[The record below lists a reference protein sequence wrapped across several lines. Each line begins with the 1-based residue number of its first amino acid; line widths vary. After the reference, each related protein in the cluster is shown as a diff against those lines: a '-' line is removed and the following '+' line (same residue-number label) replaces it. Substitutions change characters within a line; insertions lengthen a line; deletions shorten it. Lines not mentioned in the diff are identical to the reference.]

1 MPPSTRSGGKAPPS
15 RVYHSTPTLKQVQFP
30 ARRRVAKSYST
41 KKISPRLDELPD
53 SEGDGLEDEEV
64 EEDKENGGASSSS
77 RKPDRALAKGKQRAG
92 LRDPKQKTLTQID
105 FVSSSS
111 LSDVPSYAMSESEP
125 PTPKKP
131 VVSGKGSKNKTKI
144 KTTATAKK
152 TKTTATKA
160 KRRRTL
166 GDEAEEEEDV
176 SDKKGKAKGNGKR
189 RRTMG
194 DTPWHTQTLTQY
206 YTCDAV
212 VQDSE
217 DDEGFDDWLA
227 ASPSKPK
234 RAGTSPRKV
243 DLAEYDADPTEPPRR
258 NASAAKP
265 KKITWTE
272 DPSAYAADGKGP
284 ETPSKRVRPESS
296 ASSPAS
302 VPRSIELLSRYGAA
316 NDKPTPSKSSGV
328 IRELGSLEMV
338 RVGKMVIEDSFGTA
352 SWDSPVRPVG
362 TPLKDITE
370 DVVGEMA
377 SPSRGRGKRRMALGA
392 LDHGRE
398 SNKENQ
404 SVKSDKDDE
413 SDMGI
418 TMEIPDSDEEEDFS
432 EGDDTI
438 VPGMHQVE
446 SEVHH
451 DEVQEISGGA
461 QGASVGNDFDE
472 TVAQCDQAPVTEQKP
487 EGEKAAST
495 STKSQSIET
504 TDAFERTSSEVAE
517 VSQPLAADISQFP
530 TKEVYG
536 EQNNLEYLVE
546 STSELS
552 SAPPTEE
559 LQPEQGATSRIPQ
572 SSTEAPRK
580 TPKKLQVIIDD
591 NPVEIQQPLFVDDS
605 EDDEDEAADDGD
617 YKTGLETQ
625 HALDELASSTDDFAK
640 SQSSRE
646 PTSTGQQPQH
656 STPPTETS
664 FQTPARRLRKP
675 LGAVSPGSLTQPL
688 ESQRLPRNII
698 QALVGEPDTTT
709 DILIP
714 LPPTQLAALISGHS
728 LHVSFPYRVPVT
740 VQRLWFLSDNLLR
753 YGGITHPDDE
763 AVNASGEKQYR
774 YYVSQVVELNNPHDE
789 ESLRHEE
796 WIFGPVGRYQYLQ
809 PGPIQSILANLQRA
823 LFRDDA
829 VGEASD
835 DEDDEDEQPTQEV
848 THPAVSS
855 PPPAATGDGPTSAN
869 SSFSISQQVEAQLMS
884 DMATHNTNPPSDA
897 AAATPAPPAGDDDIL
912 VPSTPLK
919 RRTQHLNAD
928 NDTVVRASQ
937 ATTASQASTPSQTP
951 RRSARAARTPRPAAP
966 TLRRP
971 ATQSSGSTVAFPELS
986 SPPYL
991 MNVSSAG
998 RDGSLLL
1005 RSSQLLT
1012 RSQMLPDSLI
1022 RGDDRAPPVMWD
1034 SDGEES

>member
-30 ARRRVAKSYST
+30 ARRRVVKSYST
-41 KKISPRLDELPD
+41 KKTLPRHDELPD
-53 SEGDGLEDEEV
+53 SEGEEPEDEEEA
-64 EEDKENGGASSSS
+64 EEDKENGGASSS
-77 RKPDRALAKGKQRAG
+77 RKPNRAPTKGKQRAG

-111 LSDVPSYAMSESEP
+111 LSDVPLYAMSESEP
-125 PTPKKP
+125 PTPQKP
-131 VVSGKGSKNKTKI
+131 VVSAKGK
-144 KTTATAKK
+144 KK
-152 TKTTATKA
+152 TKTTAKAKTTATRA
-160 KRRRTL
+160 KRRRTV
-166 GDEAEEEEDV
+166 GGEAEEEEEDV

-194 DTPWHTQTLTQY
+194 DTPWHTQTLTQFY
-206 YTCDAV
+206 PRDAV

-217 DDEGFDDWLA
+217 DDGGFDDWLA
-227 ASPSKPK
+227 DSPSKPK
-234 RAGTSPRKV
+234 KAGKSPRKV
-243 DLAEYDADPTEPPRR
+243 DLAEYDADPSEPPRR
-258 NASAAKP
+258 HASALKT
-265 KKITWTE
+265 KKITWTK
-272 DPSAYAADGKGP
+272 DPSASAAEGKGP

-296 ASSPAS
+296 APSPAS

-328 IRELGSLEMV
+328 IRELGSQGTV

-377 SPSRGRGKRRMALGA
+377 SPSRGRGKRRMALGT
-392 LDHGRE
+392 LDDGRE

-418 TMEIPDSDEEEDFS
+418 MMEIPDSDEEGDFS

-438 VPGMHQVE
+438 VPGMHQAE
-446 SEVHH
+446 PEVHH
-451 DEVQEISGGA
+451 EETLERSEGA
-461 QGASVGNDFDE
+461 QGASAGNDSDGG
-472 TVAQCDQAPVTEQKP
+472 VAPCDQAPVTEQKS
-487 EGEKAAST
+487 EGEKAATT
-495 STKSQSIET
+495 STQGQSAEAV
-504 TDAFERTSSEVAE
+504 DAFERTSSEVAE

-530 TKEVYG
+530 G
-536 EQNNLEYLVE
+536 EELHAEQRNLECLVE

-559 LQPEQGATSRIPQ
+559 LQPEQGTTTRMPQ
-572 SSTEAPRK
+572 SPTEAPRK
-580 TPKKLQVIIDD
+580 TPKKLQVTIDD

-617 YKTGLETQ
+617 YNTGLEKQ

-646 PTSTGQQPQH
+646 PNSTGQQPQH

-688 ESQRLPRNII
+688 ESQRIPRNII

-709 DILIP
+709 DVLIP
-714 LPPTQLAALISGHS
+714 LPDTQLAALISGHS

-740 VQRLWFLSDNLLR
+740 IQRLWFLSDNLLR
-753 YGGITHPDDE
+753 YGGIAHPHDE
-763 AVNASGEKQYR
+763 TVNASGEKQYR
-774 YYVSQVVELNNPHDE
+774 YYISQVVELNNPHDE

-796 WIFGPVGRYQYLQ
+796 WIFGPIGRYQYLQ

-835 DEDDEDEQPTQEV
+835 DEDDENEQPTQEV
-848 THPAVSS
+848 IAPPVSP
-855 PPPAATGDGPTSAN
+855 PPPAASGGGPTSAN

-884 DMATHNTNPPSDA
+884 DMATHTTNPPSDA
-897 AAATPAPPAGDDDIL
+897 AAATSAPPAGDDDIL

-919 RRTQHLNAD
+919 RHTQHLNAD

-951 RRSARAARTPRPAAP
+951 GRSARAARTPRSAAP

-971 ATQSSGSTVAFPELS
+971 VTQSSGSTVAFPELS

-991 MNVSSAG
+991 MNMSSAG

-1022 RGDDRAPPVMWD
+1022 RGDDRAPPVIWD
-1034 SDGEES
+1034 SDGEGS